1 MLEFLLALLTTATVA
16 ALLWPLLRMRFPA
29 RDRLSGELAIYRD
42 QLAEL
47 ERERA
52 AGTLTPAEAAAAR
65 TEIERRML
73 AAGDAA
79 TAAARAK
86 TSSDTVQKW
95 LPPALSLFVPLL
107 ALGLY
112 LQTGRPGLPAAPF
125 AERGTERGPEHAGA
139 PRPFDIAGL
148 LADARARLAQDP
160 NDADALAALGEG
172 LTLEAGGTVTQPA
185 LEALRRAFATRPDD
199 VRILYYLGL
208 HEAQSGDSKA
218 ALARWREVEAGSPP
232 DAPWLPML
240 RAEIARV
247 AKAAGIELPPPPKP
261 PSPMRQ
267 SQSQAPQSTMPQP
280 SREQQEAMA
289 QLSPDQ
295 QQQAIRTMVEGLA
308 ARLAAA
314 PQDRAGWLRLANAW
328 KVLGEHANAADAYAR
343 ADTLAPVDARILAD
357 WAEAHVRQLAP
368 GAAPSPQAVAVLERL
383 EKAEPRNA
391 LALFYLGVAAEA
403 VGNKPAALQR
413 WKTLLALLPAD
424 APIRGMLEERI
435 KAAGG

>member
-1 MLEFLLALLTTATVA
+1 MLEFLLALLTTATVG
-16 ALLWPLLRMRFPA
+16 ALLWPLLRPRLDS
-29 RDRLSGELAIYRD
+29 RDRLSAELAIYRD

-52 AGTLTPAEAAAAR
+52 AGTLPESEAAAGR

-79 TAAARAK
+79 TGAKPAA
-86 TSSDTVQKW
+86 SSDTLQKW

-112 LQTGRPGLPAAPF
+112 LQVGRPGLPAAPF
-125 AERGTERGPEHAGA
+125 ADRGAEHPA
-139 PRPFDIAGL
+139 PQQLDVPRL
-148 LADARARLAQDP
+148 LAEARARLAQDP

-185 LEALRRAFATRPDD
+185 LDALRRALQARPDD
-199 VRILYYLGL
+199 ARILYYLGL

-218 ALARWREVEAGSPP
+218 AIARWRDLEAKSPP
-232 DAPWLPML
+232 DAPYLGLL

-247 AKAAGIELPPPPKP
+247 AKAAGIEVPNPQAP
-261 PSPMRQ
+261 
-267 SQSQAPQSTMPQP
+267 APQSSMPQP

-289 QLSPDQ
+289 QLTPEQ
-295 QQQAIRTMVEGLA
+295 RQQAIRSMVEGLA
-308 ARLAAA
+308 ARLADN

-328 KVLGEHANAADAYAR
+328 KVLGDNEKAADAFGR
-343 ADTLAPVDARILAD
+343 ADTLGPVDARILTD

-368 GAAPSPQAVAVLERL
+368 GAVPSPQAVAVLERL

-403 VGNKPAALQR
+403 AGNKPAALQR
-413 WKTLLALLPAD
+413 WRTLLALLPAD
-424 APIRGMLEERI
+424 APIRPMLEERI
-435 KAAGG
+435 KEASR

>member
-16 ALLWPLLRMRFPA
+16 ALLWPLLRMRLPA

-52 AGTLTPAEAAAAR
+52 AGTLKPADAAAGR

-79 TAAARAK
+79 ASSAKTARA
-86 TSSDTVQKW
+86 SDAVQKW

-125 AERGTERGPEHAGA
+125 ADRGAEHPA
-139 PRPFDIAGL
+139 PSRQMDVAGL
-148 LADARARLAQDP
+148 IAEARARLAQDP
-160 NDADALAALGEG
+160 NDAEALAALGEG

-185 LEALRRAFATRPDD
+185 LEALQRALKTRPDD
-199 VRILYYLGL
+199 ARILYYLGL

-218 ALARWREVEAGSPP
+218 AIARWRDLEASSPP

-247 AKAAGIELPPPPKP
+247 AKAAGIEVPPPQTP
-261 PSPMRQ
+261 PAALP
-267 SQSQAPQSTMPQP
+267 TP

-289 QLSPDQ
+289 QLTPEQ
-295 QQQAIRTMVEGLA
+295 RQQAIRTMVEGLA
-308 ARLAAA
+308 ARLADA

-328 KVLGEHANAADAYAR
+328 KVLGENANAADAYAR

-368 GAAPSPQAVAVLERL
+368 GAVPSAQAVAVLERL

-403 VGNKPAALQR
+403 AGNKPAALQR

>member
-1 MLEFLLALLTTATVA
+1 MLEFLLALLTTATVG
-16 ALLWPLLRMRFPA
+16 ALLWPLLA
-29 RDRLSGELAIYRD
+29 RRLDRHDRLQAELAIYRD

-52 AGTLTPAEAAAAR
+52 AGSLPPSDAVAAR

-79 TAAARAK
+79 AQARAS
-86 TSSDTVQKW
+86 TPSDAWHKW

-125 AERGTERGPEHAGA
+125 ADRGADRGGDHAA
-139 PRPFDIAGL
+139 PNPQLDVARL
-148 LADARARLAQDP
+148 LAEARARLKEDP
-160 NDADALAALGEG
+160 DDPDALAALGEG
-172 LTLEAGGTVTQPA
+172 LTLEAGGTVTRPA
-185 LEALRRAFATRPDD
+185 VEALQRALKARPDD
-199 VRILYYLGL
+199 ARTLYYLGL
-208 HEAQSGDSKA
+208 HEAQSGDSRA
-218 ALARWREVEAGSPP
+218 AIARWRELEAKSSP
-232 DAPWLPML
+232 DAPYLGML

-247 AKAAGIELPPPPKP
+247 ARAAGIEVPT
-261 PSPMRQ
+261 
-267 SQSQAPQSTMPQP
+267 APDSAMPTP

-289 QLSPDQ
+289 ALPPEQR
-295 QQQAIRTMVEGLA
+295 QQAIRSMVEGLA
-308 ARLAAA
+308 ARLEQNPA
-314 PQDRAGWLRLANAW
+314 DRAGWLRLANAW
-328 KVLGEHANAADAYAR
+328 KVLGDGARAADAYAR

-403 VGNKPAALQR
+403 AGNKPAALQR

>member
-16 ALLWPLLRMRFPA
+16 ALLWPLLRMRLPA

-47 ERERA
+47 ERERE
-52 AGTLTPAEAAAAR
+52 AGTLGPAEAAAAR

-79 TAAARAK
+79 AGSATGSAKPARA
-86 TSSDTVQKW
+86 SDAVQKW

-125 AERGTERGPEHAGA
+125 ADRGTEHPA
-139 PRPFDIAGL
+139 PSQQMDVAGL
-148 LADARARLAQDP
+148 LKEARARLAQDP

-185 LEALRRAFATRPDD
+185 LEALQRALKTRPDD
-199 VRILYYLGL
+199 ARILYYLGL

-218 ALARWREVEAGSPP
+218 AIARWRDLEAKSPP

-247 AKAAGIELPPPPKP
+247 AKAAGLSVPPT
-261 PSPMRQ
+261 Q
-267 SQSQAPQSTMPQP
+267 TPQSTMPTP

-289 QLSPDQ
+289 QLTPEQ
-295 QQQAIRTMVEGLA
+295 RQQAIRTMVEGLA
-308 ARLAAA
+308 ARLADA

-328 KVLGEHANAADAYAR
+328 KVLGENANAADAYAR

-368 GAAPSPQAVAVLERL
+368 GAVPSPQAVAVLERL

-403 VGNKPAALQR
+403 AGNKPAALQR

>member
-1 MLEFLLALLTTATVA
+1 MLEFLLALLTTATVG
-16 ALLWPLLRMRFPA
+16 ALLWPLLRPRLDS

-52 AGTLTPAEAAAAR
+52 TGNLAESEAAAGR

-79 TAAARAK
+79 TGAK
-86 TSSDTVQKW
+86 PATSSDVWQKW

-112 LQTGRPGLPAAPF
+112 LQVGRPGLPAAPF
-125 AERGTERGPEHAGA
+125 ADRGAEHPA
-139 PRPFDIAGL
+139 PQQLDVPRL
-148 LADARARLAQDP
+148 LAEARARLAQDP

-185 LEALRRAFATRPDD
+185 LDALRRALQARPDD
-199 VRILYYLGL
+199 ARILYYLGL

-218 ALARWREVEAGSPP
+218 AIARWRDLEAKSPP
-232 DAPWLPML
+232 DAPYLGLL

-247 AKAAGIELPPPPKP
+247 AKAAGIEVPPNPQTSGP
-261 PSPMRQ
+261 
-267 SQSQAPQSTMPQP
+267 QAAGPQSSMPQP

-289 QLSPDQ
+289 QLTPEQ
-295 QQQAIRTMVEGLA
+295 RQRAIRSMVEGLA
-308 ARLAAA
+308 TRLADN

-328 KVLGEHANAADAYAR
+328 KVLGDNEKAADAYGR
-343 ADTLAPVDARILAD
+343 ADTLGPVDARILTD

-368 GAAPSPQAVAVLERL
+368 GAVPSPQAVTVLERL

-403 VGNKPAALQR
+403 AGNKPAALQR

-424 APIRGMLEERI
+424 APIRSMLEERI
-435 KAAGG
+435 KEASR

>member
-16 ALLWPLLRMRFPA
+16 ALLWPLLRMRLPV

-47 ERERA
+47 ERERE
-52 AGTLTPAEAAAAR
+52 AGTLAPAEAAAAR

-79 TAAARAK
+79 ASGAKAAR
-86 TSSDTVQKW
+86 SSDAVQKW

-112 LQTGRPGLPAAPF
+112 LQVGRPGLPAAPF
-125 AERGTERGPEHAGA
+125 AERGTEHPA
-139 PRPFDIAGL
+139 PSRQMDVAGL
-148 LADARARLAQDP
+148 LAEARARLAQDP

-185 LEALRRAFATRPDD
+185 LEALQRALRARPDD
-199 VRILYYLGL
+199 ARILYYLGL

-218 ALARWREVEAGSPP
+218 AIARWRDLEASSPP

-247 AKAAGIELPPPPKP
+247 AKAAGIEVPPT
-261 PSPMRQ
+261 Q
-267 SQSQAPQSTMPQP
+267 TPQSTMPTP

-289 QLSPDQ
+289 QLTPEQRQ
-295 QQQAIRTMVEGLA
+295 QTIRTMVEGLA
-308 ARLAAA
+308 ARLADA

-328 KVLGEHANAADAYAR
+328 KVLGENANAADAYAR

-368 GAAPSPQAVAVLERL
+368 GAVPSPQAVAVLERL

-403 VGNKPAALQR
+403 AGNKPAALQR

-435 KAAGG
+435 KAAGR